1 MTAKNPKT
9 YIFLLFYVISSQ
21 SSAGW
26 FGPDNYEECVLE
38 KMKGQNTLMI
48 FAARGAC
55 EKMFPYEKKLQNYKK
70 NIEIGWLSEWPR
82 ISLSIKKNYGN
93 YTITRYEASFSTKSC
108 DETENDS
115 DYTLTKLFVFSDNK
129 KSASVSL
136 GDDVKYQCM
145 RTNTIWGKRRKR

>member
-1 MTAKNPKT
+1 MTVKT
-9 YIFLLFYVISSQ
+9 SKHILFLLFYIISSQ
-21 SSAGW
+21 SIAGW

-38 KMKGQNTLMI
+38 KMKGQNVLMI
-48 FAARGAC
+48 VIVRAAC

-115 DYTLTKLFVFSDNK
+115 DYTLTKSFVFSDNK
-129 KSASVSL
+129 KPASISL
-136 GDDVKYQCM
+136 DNDVKYQCM
-145 RTNTIWGKRRKR
+145 RTNTIWGKWRKR